1 MSTMPATP
9 MKRRVGGLRW
19 AIAILLGVGV
29 IINYLDRTN
38 IAVAATSLEHDYH
51 LSNLQYGIIAS
62 SYLWTYTL
70 LQIPIGALLDRIGV
84 KWLVRV
90 GTVVWGIATI
100 LTAIVSGYGLILL
113 SRLLLGVAEAPVFPG
128 SSKATGYWFP
138 LQERGIATS
147 AFDAAAKFSNVI
159 GVPFVAFTIA
169 FYGWRG
175 AFWVTGILSLLYAAL
190 FWFTYRDPG
199 ESKRL
204 SPEEREYITEG
215 GAQQDNV
222 TPVNFWAAF
231 TYLMR
236 QPKIWGMAL
245 GFAAYG
251 YSFYLF
257 LTWLPGYIEKQN
269 HVSIL
274 KSAGYVALIW
284 GVATLTDIFIGGV
297 LVDQLIKRGFD
308 PTRVR
313 KTIFIIGMILGIAV
327 IGAAFTK
334 NINLI
339 VMFIA
344 ISLGGL
350 AFAAPVGWSI
360 PSLIAPKGT
369 VGTVGSIMNFFNNL
383 AGIIAPVVAG
393 YIADRTG
400 SFGLNFIIAGVI
412 LVLGI
417 LCYLLL
423 LGKIEQ
429 LPAPFAETTERG
441 GPASS
446 EDRHDVVA

>member
-1 MSTMPATP
+1 MSTVPTMPAR
-9 MKRRVGGLRW
+9 RRVGGLRW

-38 IAVAATSLEHDYH
+38 IAVAATALQKDYH

-62 SYLWTYTL
+62 AYLWTYTL
-70 LQIPIGALLDRIGV
+70 LQIPIGGLLDRIGV

-90 GTVVWGIATI
+90 GTVLWGIATI
-100 LTAIVSGYGLILL
+100 LTAVLSGFGLILL
-113 SRLLLGVAEAPVFPG
+113 ARLLLGVAEAPVFPG

-138 LQERGIATS
+138 MKERGIATS

-159 GVPFVAFTIA
+159 GVPLVAFTIA
-169 FYGWRG
+169 YYGWRG
-175 AFWVTGILSLLYAAL
+175 AFWVTGILSLLYAVL
-190 FWFTYRDPG
+190 FWFMYRDPR

-204 SPEEREYITEG
+204 TPEERTYIVEG
-215 GAQQDNV
+215 GAQQEDV
-222 TPVNFWAAF
+222 TPFNFGESLG
-231 TYLMR
+231 YLLR

-308 PTRVR
+308 STRVR

-344 ISLGGL
+344 IALGGL

-369 VGTVGSIMNFFNNL
+369 VGTVGAIMNFFNNL
-383 AGIIAPVVAG
+383 AGIIAPIVAG
-393 YIADRTG
+393 FIFDRTG

-412 LVLGI
+412 LIFGI

-429 LPAPFAETTERG
+429 LPSPFAKNTVNEGPGRGEGTERRS
-441 GPASS
+441 A
-446 EDRHDVVA
+446 